1 MVESVDS
8 SRLCFFCG
16 AKSSWEEKKRCDDG
30 DRYVLLLLMA
40 DDDEM
45 GSCGWVTATTRTP
58 LEKRDASTS
67 EHLDS
72 DLILPRF
79 VTTLCI
85 ILLRKGGIRSLCVV
99 VLNNSSK

>member
-1 MVESVDS
+1 
-8 SRLCFFCG
+8 
-16 AKSSWEEKKRCDDG
+16 
-30 DRYVLLLLMA
+30 MA
-40 DDDEM
+40 DDDDEM
-45 GSCGWVTATTRTP
+45 GSCGWVTTTTRTP

-85 ILLRKGGIRSLCVV
+85 ILLRKGGIRRLWLCCTGQDLCYKVDIRSLK
-99 VLNNSSK
+99 L